1 MSDPGWYPPIEGAH
15 WQPPAE
21 DFPTSAVEPQQAPAT
36 ATVARNWV
44 VPAALAVGA
53 AGVASAVTLGVVLW
67 PRQEPAPAPP
77 TIATA
82 PQPATTTSAPQPAE
96 AVAEAVQSAMQED
109 LDDDPDLPSLK
120 VTNVRLVHKS
130 GNEYKGI
137 ATVRTSDGELHD
149 VPVDVTADD
158 ANLLWET
165 PPGAFAFAADELP
178 PPPPVRPPPPPR
190 VTVPP
195 PAPSGP
201 LENFKL
207 CPSGLSGAASAD
219 TSCAFADN
227 VRAAWYSTPGSTV
240 MAYSPVTQQSYLMT
254 CAPATT
260 DVWSEAK
267 RCVGTN
273 AHGTLLV
280 VYIE

>member
-15 WQPPAE
+15 WQRPAE
-21 DFPTSAVEPQQAPAT
+21 DFPTSAVEPEPAPAT
-36 ATVARNWV
+36 AKRNWV

-53 AGVASAVTLGVVLW
+53 AGVASAVTLVVLW
-67 PRQEPAPAPP
+67 PRQETAPAPP

-82 PQPATTTSAPQPAE
+82 TQPAPSTSALQSAE
-96 AVAEAVQSAMQED
+96 VVSHAVQSSMQKD
-109 LDDDPDLPSLK
+109 LDSDPDLPSLK
-120 VTNVRLVHKS
+120 VTKVTLVHKS

-149 VPVDVTADD
+149 VQVDVTADD

-165 PPGAFAFAADELP
+165 TPGAFAFAYDEP
-178 PPPPVRPPPPPR
+178 PPPPPTVRPPPPP
-190 VTVPP
+190 P
-195 PAPSGP
+195 PAPSSP
-201 LENFKL
+201 VENFKL
-207 CPSGLSGAASAD
+207 CPSGLSGAASED

-240 MAYSPVTQQSYLMT
+240 MAYSPVTHVSYLMT

-260 DVWSEAK
+260 DIWPEAE

-273 AHGTLLV
+273 AQGTLLI
-280 VYIE
+280 VYID